1 MDAAIKT
8 GGVGLLALFL
18 WGAYYFGLPTMAFG
32 YIGIPF
38 IVLLSGGILLLV
50 NRYVGIAGITI
61 GILAMTF
68 LPLMTSWSAWNSNEY
83 YNMIGEVEESVFS
96 QDITPVDI
104 SQMRIVDQSVAERIG
119 EKRLGED
126 IALGSR
132 ARLGTFRIQQVNNEL
147 YWVAPV
153 VHSGFF
159 KWRKFR
165 TTPGYVMVSASN
177 PREVK
182 YVTEVAGKKINLRY
196 QPQSAFADDL
206 YRHVYSNGYMS
217 QGRTDYTFE
226 IDDNMNP
233 FWVVTIFEKKVG
245 FFGGDATAVAVVDA
259 QTGDIQK
266 YAIADAPAWIDRI
279 QPKSFVETQL
289 NDWGKF
295 TNGWWNQW
303 IFGPKDGVLK
313 ATPGTSLVYGADG
326 RSYWYTGISS
336 RGTDNSTVGFMLV
349 DTRTK
354 KAHWYKQPGA
364 TEEQAMISATG
375 KVQEKGYDASYPVLY
390 NVAGLPTYVMALK
403 DNAGLIKMISMVS
416 VEDYGIVGVG
426 DNVKDALRSYRSE
439 LASKGNAIAPD
450 GAVQNFTQSGEII
463 RFGMDVRDNKAY
475 YYIVLDNTSG
485 KIFVASSDLSP
496 KIPVTSIGD
505 SVILEFSD
513 GGSGVIDLSG
523 FDNTDISIAVTEN
536 QGDVEA
542 RFKRAKTE
550 KQTRRDANDADG
562 AWDNLSDEEKAK
574 MLDSFKQ
581 K

>member
-217 QGRTDYTFE
+217 QGRTD
-226 IDDNMNP
+226 
-233 FWVVTIFEKKVG
+233 
-245 FFGGDATAVAVVDA
+245 
-259 QTGDIQK
+259 
-266 YAIADAPAWIDRI
+266 
-279 QPKSFVETQL
+279 
-289 NDWGKF
+289 
-295 TNGWWNQW
+295 
-303 IFGPKDGVLK
+303 
-313 ATPGTSLVYGADG
+313 
-326 RSYWYTGISS
+326 
-336 RGTDNSTVGFMLV
+336 
-349 DTRTK
+349 
-354 KAHWYKQPGA
+354 
-364 TEEQAMISATG
+364 
-375 KVQEKGYDASYPVLY
+375 
-390 NVAGLPTYVMALK
+390 
-403 DNAGLIKMISMVS
+403 
-416 VEDYGIVGVG
+416 
-426 DNVKDALRSYRSE
+426 
-439 LASKGNAIAPD
+439 
-450 GAVQNFTQSGEII
+450 
-463 RFGMDVRDNKAY
+463 
-475 YYIVLDNTSG
+475 
-485 KIFVASSDLSP
+485 
-496 KIPVTSIGD
+496 
-505 SVILEFSD
+505 
-513 GGSGVIDLSG
+513 
-523 FDNTDISIAVTEN
+523 
-536 QGDVEA
+536 
-542 RFKRAKTE
+542 
-550 KQTRRDANDADG
+550 
-562 AWDNLSDEEKAK
+562 
-574 MLDSFKQ
+574 
-581 K
+581 